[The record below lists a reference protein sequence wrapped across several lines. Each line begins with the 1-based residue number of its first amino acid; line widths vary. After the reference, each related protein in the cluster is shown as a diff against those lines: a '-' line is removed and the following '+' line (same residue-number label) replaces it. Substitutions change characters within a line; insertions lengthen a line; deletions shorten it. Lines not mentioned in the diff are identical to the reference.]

1 MHICNEG
8 VVSGREN
15 ISFRNNTKKGKNMA
29 SGNIYDDVHRT
40 LVNDQPK
47 LMLYVINEAHG
58 EKYTGEEKI
67 VQGNNEHYFKKQ
79 DNSMTKRMLE
89 YDVQIALEQSRIV
102 DSELELQMP
111 KSAVIYLRS
120 TKNTPDAL
128 YAIIQTAKGILTY
141 EIPIL
146 KIQNYDI
153 EEIFEKKLLFFIP
166 FHIFVYEEEFKE
178 YNNTKEKV
186 IWLQKRYAYLCD
198 RLRELVAEGEID
210 EYAKHSLM
218 EMTMKI
224 VNHIAAKY
232 ENIRKG
238 ISEVMGGKVLDYEA
252 KDIWNAGRSEG
263 ILQGARD
270 MCISMMKDGIISLAE
285 AAKRLGMS
293 EEELRKR
300 M

>member
-1 MHICNEG
+1 
-8 VVSGREN
+8 
-15 ISFRNNTKKGKNMA
+15 MA